1 MIRDWGGVGHDKG
14 LGRGGDMIRG
24 GGDWGGVG
32 HDKGLGRGWV
42 KGTADMI

>member
-14 LGRGGDMIRG
+14 LGRGGDMIR
-24 GGDWGGVG
+24 DWGGVG